1 MSRVLERRMVP
12 ATILVGL
19 AVAVIVGCGG
29 SSSGGGT
36 VDAQGVKDAKSA
48 VAKYEPIPTFALKAP
63 AFDAQKA
70 IQGKTVF
77 NIPSFSGI
85 PFYDVGDAEMQRI
98 TEALGGHWIEY
109 PNQGT
114 PQEWG
119 KGIEQAIAQHADII
133 SLGGTDPN
141 LNIPQLQDAKRAGIP
156 VVETQIYNTGEP
168 VPGKANSLITA
179 QRTARFN
186 DAARLE
192 VDWAVAQSNGNAQ
205 MLVSTSNEQPPNLG
219 IVGAMQDEMKNV
231 CPTNCSMV
239 VDNVPLTDW
248 ATKITPA
255 TQSSLVKHP
264 DTNWAIPVYDA
275 QTNYMVAG
283 LRQAGKIGK
292 VKIATYNGSGDVL
305 RQIQQDKGDPVN
317 MDVGENLYW
326 NAWANMDTVLRVLA
340 KVAPVPKG
348 DEKTPL
354 RIFSIKNVDE
364 AGTPAVDGKGYG
376 TAYVGGYNKLWQS
389 NIPTNPG
396 AK

>member
-1 MSRVLERRMVP
+1 MSRVLERRQVP
-12 ATILVGL
+12 ATILLGFCM
-19 AVAVIVGCGG
+19 AAIVGCGG
-29 SSSGGGT
+29 NSSGGGS
-36 VDAQGVKDAKSA
+36 VDAQGVKDAQSA
-48 VAKYEPIPTFALKAP
+48 VAKFQPIPTFTLKAP
-63 AFDAQKA
+63 AFNAQNA
-70 IQGKTVF
+70 MQGKTVF

-85 PFYDVGDAEMQRI
+85 PFYDVGDAEMKRI

-141 LNIPQLQDAKRAGIP
+141 LNIPQLQDAKAAGIP
-156 VVETQIYNTGEP
+156 VVETQIYNTGSP

-219 IVGAMQDEMKNV
+219 IVGAMQDEMKKV
-231 CPTNCSMV
+231 CPSNCSMV

-255 TQSSLVKHP
+255 TQSSLVQHP
-264 DTNWAIPVYDA
+264 EINWAIPVYDA

-283 LRQAGKIGK
+283 LRQANKIGS

-305 RQIQQDKGDPVN
+305 RQIQQDNGDPVN
-317 MDVGENLYW
+317 MDVGENL
-326 NAWANMDTVLRVLA
+326 LLERL
-340 KVAPVPKG
+340 G
-348 DEKTPL
+348 EHGH
-354 RIFSIKNVDE
+354 R
-364 AGTPAVDGKGYG
+364 PACSRKRRPRTKRRRDRRRF
-376 TAYVGGYNKLWQS
+376 ASSQ
-389 NIPTNPG
+389 
-396 AK
+396 